1 MYYGKDKFKKLLKD
15 NGLKVIKGLHYMLNW
30 AKGVW
35 IFKNFEEICMPPRN
49 AIFFLRF
56 REPQFDLFD
65 IELNSQDLKE
75 VGSNRVDEVQDDNED
90 YNITPPNKPNAKQ
103 LEKTVETAENQG
115 LIKSI
120 GKNIKTGIYYI

>member
-1 MYYGKDKFKKLLKD
+1 MSPK
-15 NGLKVIKGLHYMLNW
+15 
-30 AKGVW
+30 
-35 IFKNFEEICMPPRN
+35 N

-75 VGSNRVDEVQDDNED
+75 VGSNQVDEVQDDNED
-90 YNITPPNKPNAKQ
+90 INVTPPNKPNAKQ

-120 GKNIKTGIYYI
+120 GKNIKTGILITYCFKSSNFRC

>member
-1 MYYGKDKFKKLLKD
+1 
-15 NGLKVIKGLHYMLNW
+15 MLNW

-35 IFKNFEEICMPPRN
+35 IFKNFEICMPPRN

-75 VGSNRVDEVQDDNED
+75 VGSNRVDEIQDDNED
-90 YNITPPNKPNAKQ
+90 INVTPRNKPNAKQ

>member
-1 MYYGKDKFKKLLKD
+1 MSPK
-15 NGLKVIKGLHYMLNW
+15 
-30 AKGVW
+30 
-35 IFKNFEEICMPPRN
+35 N

-75 VGSNRVDEVQDDNED
+75 VGSNRVDEEVQDDNED
-90 YNITPPNKPNAKQ
+90 YNVTPPNKPNAKQ

-120 GKNIKTGIYYI
+120 GKNIKTGIYYTFNYILF